1 MKILFRLIILLN
13 VFTASAQENYL
24 LIGTYTS
31 GKSEGIYV
39 YTFNSTTGSFD
50 YKSKIKS
57 PNPSFL
63 AVAPGEKNVYA
74 VYEEGKDQG
83 GGSVAAYSFNKTTG
97 ELGFINQEPTGGDH
111 PCYVAV
117 DKTGKWVTAANYTG
131 GSISVLPVKTGGALE
146 AASQLVQHSGSSIN
160 KERQEKAHVHCT
172 FFSKDNKYLFTPDLG
187 MDKLMIYSF
196 NDKTGKLSPATQP
209 FVKTDDGSG
218 PRHITFSPNNQYAY
232 LMQELTGNV
241 TAFKY
246 NNGKLTAV
254 QTISAATKDF
264 KGFMGS
270 ADIHISDDG
279 KFLYCSNR
287 GDANT
292 ITIFKI
298 NSATGKLTVA
308 GYQST
313 LGIAPRNFSLDPS
326 GNFLLV
332 ANQNS
337 DNIVIF
343 KRNKITGLLTDTGKK
358 IEVGNPVCLKW
369 MSIK

>member
-1 MKILFRLIILLN
+1 MKILFRLFVLLQ
-13 VFTASAQENYL
+13 VFTASAQNSYL

-39 YTFNSTTGSFD
+39 YTFNSSTGSFE

-63 AVAPGEKNVYA
+63 AVAPGEQYVYA
-74 VYEEGKDQG
+74 VYEEGKDKG
-83 GGSVAAYSFNKTTG
+83 GGSVAAYSFNKNAG
-97 ELGFINQEPTGGDH
+97 ELSFINQQTTGGDH

-131 GSISVLPVKTGGALE
+131 GSISVLPIKAGGSLGETA
-146 AASQLVQHSGSSIN
+146 QLVQHTGSSVV
-160 KERQEKAHVHCT
+160 KDRQEKAHVHGT
-172 FFSKDNKYLFTPDLG
+172 FFSRDNKFLLTPDLG
-187 MDKLMIYSF
+187 MDKLMIYAF
-196 NDKTGKLSPATQP
+196 NDKTGKLVPAPQP
-209 FVKTDDGSG
+209 FIKSVDGSG
-218 PRHITFSPNNQYAY
+218 PRHIAFSPNNQYAY
-232 LMQELTGNV
+232 LIQELTGTV

-246 NNGKLTAV
+246 NNGKLSPL
-254 QTISAATKDF
+254 QTISAAQPDF

-270 ADIHISDDG
+270 ADIHISGDG

-298 NSATGKLTVA
+298 NAANGKLSVA

-337 DNIVIF
+337 DNITIF
-343 KRNKITGLLTDTGKK
+343 KRNKTTGLLSDTGKK

-369 MSIK
+369 ISMK

>member
-1 MKILFRLIILLN
+1 VK
-13 VFTASAQENYL
+13 
-24 LIGTYTS
+24 
-31 GKSEGIYV
+31 
-39 YTFNSTTGSFD
+39 
-50 YKSKIKS
+50 
-57 PNPSFL
+57 
-63 AVAPGEKNVYA
+63 
-74 VYEEGKDQG
+74 
-83 GGSVAAYSFNKTTG
+83 AA
-97 ELGFINQEPTGGDH
+97 
-111 PCYVAV
+111 
-117 DKTGKWVTAANYTG
+117 
-131 GSISVLPVKTGGALE
+131 
-146 AASQLVQHSGSSIN
+146 
-160 KERQEKAHVHCT
+160 
-172 FFSKDNKYLFTPDLG
+172 
-187 MDKLMIYSF
+187 
-196 NDKTGKLSPATQP
+196 
-209 FVKTDDGSG
+209 DGNG

-246 NNGKLTAV
+246 NNGRLTAI

-270 ADIHISDDG
+270 ADIHISADG

-298 NSATGKLTVA
+298 NPATGKLTIA

-343 KRNKITGLLTDTGKK
+343 KRNKTTGLLTDTGKK

-369 MSIK
+369 ISVQ

>member
-1 MKILFRLIILLN
+1 MKIILRLILLLP
-13 VFTASAQENYL
+13 VFTANAQDNYL

-31 GKSEGIYV
+31 GNSEGIYV
-39 YTFNSTTGSFD
+39 YDFNSSSGNFA
-50 YKSKIKS
+50 YRSKIKS

-63 AVAPGEKNVYA
+63 AVSPGQQYVYA
-74 VYEEGKDQG
+74 VYEEGVNKG
-83 GGSVAAYSFNKTTG
+83 GGSVAAYSFNKKSG
-97 ELGFINQEPTGGDH
+97 ELSFINQQLSGGDH

-117 DKTGKWVTAANYTG
+117 DKTGNWVTAANYTG
-131 GSISVLPVKTGGALE
+131 GSLSVLPVNADGQLGE
-146 AASQLVQHSGSSIN
+146 ARQVVQHTGSSTN
-160 KERQEKAHVHCT
+160 KERQEKAHVHGT
-172 FFSKDNKYLFTPDLG
+172 FFSADNRFLFAPDLG
-187 MDKLMIYSF
+187 TDKLTIYAF
-196 NDKTGKLSPATQP
+196 NDKTGKLTEAAQP
-209 FVKTDDGSG
+209 FVQSPDNGG
-218 PRHITFSPNNQYAY
+218 PRHMAFTPNNKYAY
-232 LMQELTGNV
+232 LMEELTGTV
-241 TAFKY
+241 VGYVY
-246 NNGKLTAV
+246 NSGKLTQM
-254 QTISAATKDF
+254 QTISAAEKGF

-270 ADIHISDDG
+270 ADIHVSADG

-298 NSATGKLTVA
+298 NAANGKLTVA

-313 LGIAPRNFSLDPS
+313 QGKGPRNFSLDPS

-369 MSIK
+369 MGVK

>member
-1 MKILFRLIILLN
+1 MKILLRLFILLN
-13 VFTASAQENYL
+13 VFTASAQDNYL

-39 YTFNSTTGSFD
+39 YSFNSSTGNFE

-63 AVAPGEKNVYA
+63 AIAPGEKYVYA

-83 GGSVAAYSFNKTTG
+83 GGSVAAYSFNKNTG
-97 ELGFINQEPTGGDH
+97 ELSFINQEPTGGDH

-131 GSISVLPVKTGGALE
+131 GSISVLPVKAGGQLQ
-146 AASQLVQHSGSSIN
+146 AAAQLVQHTGSSVN

-196 NDKTGKLSPATQP
+196 NDKTGKLTPAPQP
-209 FVKTDDGSG
+209 FVKTAAGSG

-246 NNGKLTAV
+246 NNGRLTAI

-270 ADIHISDDG
+270 ADIHISADG

-292 ITIFKI
+292 ITVFKI
-298 NSATGKLTVA
+298 NTATGKLAVV

-369 MSIK
+369 MSTK